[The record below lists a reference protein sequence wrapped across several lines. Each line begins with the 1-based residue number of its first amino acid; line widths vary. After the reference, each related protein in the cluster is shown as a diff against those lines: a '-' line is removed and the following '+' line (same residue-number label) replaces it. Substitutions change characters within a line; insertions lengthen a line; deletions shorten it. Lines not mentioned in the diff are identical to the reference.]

1 MKSLAESLGLDADL
15 KPLATSDTPSVPYEG
30 LSGKAFA
37 LAVLDSSDFRRY
49 ITAGLLAGD
58 LPPAIAI
65 RLMDY
70 GWGKPVERI
79 EVKDRTDEDLTV
91 EVVEQRLERVQYF
104 LQLLR
109 TQRMSEDS
117 HPGADD
123 SRVH

>member
-15 KPLATSDTPSVPYEG
+15 KPLIEPA
-30 LSGKAFA
+30 LSQTTCERLNGRAFA
-37 LAVLDSSDFRRY
+37 LAVLESPDFRRY
-49 ITAGLLAGD
+49 IVGGLIAGD

-70 GWGKPVERI
+70 GWGKPIDRI
-79 EVKDRTDEDLTV
+79 EIKDRTDEDLTV

-109 TQRMSEDS
+109 AQHTGEDTAL
-117 HPGADD
+117 PDD